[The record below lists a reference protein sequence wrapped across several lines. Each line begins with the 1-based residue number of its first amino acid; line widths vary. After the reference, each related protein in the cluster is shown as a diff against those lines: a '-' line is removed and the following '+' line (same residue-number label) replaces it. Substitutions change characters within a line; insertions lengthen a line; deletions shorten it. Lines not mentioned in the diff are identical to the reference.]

1 MIKDLC
7 FEIIE
12 RCPNKCLF
20 CSSRSSYDKQNIIS
34 FNKFK
39 EVIDYFSR
47 NGGIEELSLSGG
59 EPMLHKDIYK
69 MILYAKQKNIRVVL
83 FTSGL
88 KKMTVNDNTLKT
100 IEIQRQKDL
109 EMVLKSEPDNI
120 FLIESI
126 NKHYDS
132 LIKLQLQPFS
142 SISKSDFKLLKE
154 DKNAT
159 VALLEIRSNILFYLK
174 GMPEGKIIK
183 NKICNCQTEEEIM
196 NVLDNYLDFLKKSY
210 KS

>member
-1 MIKDLC
+1 MLKDLC

-12 RCPNKCLF
+12 RCPNNCLF

-34 FNKFK
+34 FSKFK
-39 EVIDYFSR
+39 EVIDYFSS

-88 KKMTVNDNTLKT
+88 KKMIVNDSALKT
-100 IEIQRQKDL
+100 IEMERQKDL
-109 EMVLKSEPDNI
+109 ESVLKSEPDNS

-154 DKNAT
+154 AGLFKIVQDKFT
-159 VALLEIRSNILFYLK
+159 R
-174 GMPEGKIIK
+174 
-183 NKICNCQTEEEIM
+183 
-196 NVLDNYLDFLKKSY
+196 
-210 KS
+210 

>member
-88 KKMTVNDNTLKT
+88 KKMTVNDSALKT
-100 IEIQRQKDL
+100 IEI
-109 EMVLKSEPDNI
+109 E
-120 FLIESI
+120 
-126 NKHYDS
+126 
-132 LIKLQLQPFS
+132 
-142 SISKSDFKLLKE
+142 
-154 DKNAT
+154 
-159 VALLEIRSNILFYLK
+159 
-174 GMPEGKIIK
+174 
-183 NKICNCQTEEEIM
+183 
-196 NVLDNYLDFLKKSY
+196 
-210 KS
+210 